1 MCALHCAQFLN
12 TILHRTDVKIFPLP
26 SYVQNVHRWH
36 KHKHTSVLAI
46 GQLRHQSVTARSLA
60 THAADTVAAH
70 RFHESDSDMKVTSYL
85 RHMAFIPVSR
95 YLKIIKIHHDF
106 PKL

>member
-1 MCALHCAQFLN
+1 MSTTGMN
-12 TILHRTDVKIFPLP
+12 TSTQACWPHA
-26 SYVQNVHRWH
+26 
-36 KHKHTSVLAI
+36 SVLAI
-46 GQLRHQSVTARSLA
+46 GQLRHQSATARSLA

-70 RFHESDSDMKVTSYL
+70 RFHESDMKVTSYL

-106 PKL
+106 PTL

>member
-1 MCALHCAQFLN
+1 M
-12 TILHRTDVKIFPLP
+12 
-26 SYVQNVHRWH
+26 YVQNVHHWHEH
-36 KHKHTSVLAI
+36 KHASVLAI
-46 GQLRHQSVTARSLA
+46 GQLRHQSATARSLA

-70 RFHESDSDMKVTSYL
+70 RFHESDSDMTVTSYL

-95 YLKIIKIHHDF
+95 YLKIIKIHHNF